1 MNFDFSFV
9 AFQCS
14 GSIVIIFEKNAGPE
28 KNIVLHMGKEIP
40 GRDTQKFWWG
50 CLAQT
55 FKSVPQIRPKSLI
68 FHTLFSDPRQNKH
81 CLFQTSKVSEMR
93 PFGTVALIVCVRD
106 KQKKK
111 SENFLCLRIL

>member
-14 GSIVIIFEKNAGPE
+14 GSIVIIFEKNARPE

-68 FHTLFSDPRQNKH
+68 FHTLFSDPRQTNVPYFRHLK
-81 CLFQTSKVSEMR
+81 L
-93 PFGTVALIVCVRD
+93 VR
-106 KQKKK
+106 
-111 SENFLCLRIL
+111 